1 MALRANIA
9 GAPRPTG
16 NPAARDGGGRAM
28 TPGAENVP
36 PKTEIIALDIVVP
49 LYNEEQGVESF
60 HRGLVR
66 VTAPLAV
73 DWTIYYVNDG
83 STDATS
89 AILAKIAEM
98 DGRVV
103 VIDLS
108 RNFGHQ
114 AALSAG
120 LDLAKGDVVVTI
132 DGDGQH
138 PPELIP
144 EMLRL
149 FETGYD
155 IVLTQR
161 NDGGH
166 PAFFKRSTSRALYWL
181 LGRLSDTKIIPGCA
195 DYRLLSRR
203 VVTALKDMPEYHRF
217 LRGMVAWLGYRTVI
231 LPYAEQPRIAG
242 TSQYSFQKM
251 ARLAMDAVFSF
262 SLVPLRIGIALGG
275 CCLILALLEVAYVL
289 RFWWRGEGHLLV
301 PGWSSLMFMILLVG
315 GTTMVVT
322 GFIGVYVG
330 YIFQEVKRRPVYVV
344 SAIKALER
352 TRLAVE
358 GEASRA
364 AVKATIADTS
374 A

>member
-1 MALRANIA
+1 
-9 GAPRPTG
+9 
-16 NPAARDGGGRAM
+16 
-28 TPGAENVP
+28 VS
-36 PKTEIIALDIVVP
+36 PKTENIALDVVVP

-60 HRGLVR
+60 HEGLAQA
-66 VTAPLAV
+66 TASLAV
-73 DWTIYYVNDG
+73 DLTIYYVNDG

-89 AILAKIAEM
+89 AILSRIAET
-98 DGRVV
+98 DSRVV
-103 VIDLS
+103 VIELS

-138 PPELIP
+138 PLELIP

-149 FETGYD
+149 FEAGYD
-155 IVLTQR
+155 VVLTQR
-161 NDGGH
+161 SEVGQ
-166 PAFFKRSTSRALYWL
+166 PAFFKRATSGAFYWL
-181 LGRLSDTKIIPGCA
+181 LARLSDTKILPGSA

-203 VVTALKDMPEYHRF
+203 VVVALKDMPEYHRF

-231 LPYAEQPRIAG
+231 LPYTEQPRIAG
-242 TSQYSFQKM
+242 KSQYSFKKM
-251 ARLAMDAVFSF
+251 ARLATDAVFSF
-262 SLVPLRIGIALGG
+262 SLMPLRIGIALGG
-275 CCLILALLEVAYVL
+275 CFLILALLEVAYVL

-330 YIFQEVKRRPVYVV
+330 YIFQEVKRRPVYVIR
-344 SAIKALER
+344 SGGLTGPKHDDGTPSGKA
-352 TRLAVE
+352 
-358 GEASRA
+358 
-364 AVKATIADTS
+364 
-374 A
+374 

>member
-1 MALRANIA
+1 
-9 GAPRPTG
+9 
-16 NPAARDGGGRAM
+16 
-28 TPGAENVP
+28 VP
-36 PKTEIIALDIVVP
+36 PTTEITALDIVVP

-60 HRGLVR
+60 HQGLVR
-66 VTAPLAV
+66 VTASLAV
-73 DWTIYYVNDG
+73 YLTIYYVNDG

-89 AILAKIAEM
+89 TVLAKIA
-98 DGRVV
+98 DQDSRVV
-103 VIDLS
+103 VIELS

-120 LDLAKGDVVVTI
+120 LDLATGDAVITI

-149 FETGYD
+149 FGAGYD
-155 IVLTQR
+155 VVLTQR
-161 NDGGH
+161 SDVGQ
-166 PAFFKRSTSRALYWL
+166 PAFLKRSTSAAFYWL
-181 LGRLSDTKIIPGCA
+181 LGRLSDTKILPGCA

-203 VVTALKDMPEYHRF
+203 VVEALKDMPEYHRF

-231 LPYAEQPRIAG
+231 LPYAEQPRMAG
-242 TSQYSFQKM
+242 RSQYSLKKM
-251 ARLAMDAVFSF
+251 IRLAMDAVFSF

-275 CCLILALLEVAYVL
+275 CLLILALLEVAYVL

-315 GTTMVVT
+315 GTMMVVT

-330 YIFQEVKRRPVYVV
+330 YIFQEVKRRPVYV
-344 SAIKALER
+344 LR
-352 TRLAVE
+352 
-358 GEASRA
+358 SRGPA
-364 AVKATIADTS
+364 RSRGGDGTPRGGA
-374 A
+374 

>member
-1 MALRANIA
+1 
-9 GAPRPTG
+9 
-16 NPAARDGGGRAM
+16 M
-28 TPGAENVP
+28 T
-36 PKTEIIALDIVVP
+36 KSIALDIIVP
-49 LYNEEQGVESF
+49 LYNEERGVESF
-60 HRGLVR
+60 HRSLAR
-66 VTAPLAV
+66 VTMPLAARL
-73 DWTIYYVNDG
+73 TIYYVNDG

-89 AILAKIAEM
+89 AMLAKIAEA
-98 DGRVV
+98 DSRVV
-103 VIDLS
+103 VIELS

-120 LDLAKGDVVVTI
+120 LDLAEGDAVVTI

-155 IVLTQR
+155 VVLTQR
-161 NDGGH
+161 SDVGQ
-166 PAFFKRSTSRALYWL
+166 PAFLKRSTSGAFYWL
-181 LGRLSDTKIIPGCA
+181 LGRLSDTKILPGSA

-203 VVTALKDMPEYHRF
+203 VVAALKEMPEYHRF

-231 LPYAEQPRIAG
+231 LPYVEQPRIAG
-242 TSQYSFQKM
+242 RSQYSFKKM

-275 CCLILALLEVAYVL
+275 SFLILALLEVVYVL
-289 RFWWRGEGHLLV
+289 RFWFRGEGHLLV

-330 YIFQEVKRRPVYVV
+330 YIFQEVKRRPVYVIR
-344 SAIKALER
+344 SQGLGGSKHGDGASSEKA
-352 TRLAVE
+352 
-358 GEASRA
+358 
-364 AVKATIADTS
+364 
-374 A
+374 